1 MKISIIDLEHFPIWD
16 AVKTFIIS
24 LFIAFILSLPMI
36 YNNRLNNSLSSLIK
50 TISNILINFGI
61 TFSAFIIIALSIIF
75 LMDKKQW
82 FNAIQGTKTF
92 KVIIETFSLSIIFD
106 LSCIFVGVISK
117 LIYFNFPLSAS
128 LIKLIISINIFVLIY
143 SILWSILC
151 LKILKNMLTE

>member
-1 MKISIIDLEHFPIWD
+1 MIKIIDIKHFPIWD
-16 AVKTFIIS
+16 AAKTFIIS

-36 YNNRLNNSLSSLIK
+36 YNNRLNNSLYSLIK

-61 TFSAFIIIALSIIF
+61 TFSAFIIIALSLFF

-92 KVIIETFSLSIIFD
+92 KVIIETFSLSVIFD
-106 LSCIFVGVISK
+106 LACIFIGAISK
-117 LIYFNFPLSAS
+117 LIYFIFPLSDS

-143 SILWSILC
+143 SVLWLILC
-151 LKILKNMLTE
+151 LKILKKYDN